1 MIELLKQ
8 LSLLDGVSGREDEVR
23 DFIRKE
29 IEPYAECTTD
39 ALGNLIARKKGAK
52 TPEKTLMFSAHMD
65 EVGLI
70 IHSIND
76 DGYLSFSPVGGID
89 PRVLLGRSVFVS
101 DKKVYGVI
109 GSRPIHLLDSNE
121 RKQSPDFQQLYIDI
135 GAKNKE
141 MAEKAV
147 SLGDF
152 ACYDSEFIRFG
163 DGFLKGKALDDR
175 AGCAVLIELI
185 KQPLLY
191 DAVFA
196 FTVQE
201 EVGTRGAATAAF
213 GVQPDYAIVVEATT
227 AADIAD
233 VKPEQQVCVLGKG
246 GVVSFMD
253 GRTIY
258 DRGLYRLAFD
268 VAKEQG
274 IPCQPKA
281 GVSGGN
287 DAGAIHLSREGVRT
301 LAVSLPCRYL
311 HSACC
316 VIREDDLSSTAALAK
331 AVGEKILAD
340 GVNS

>member
-1 MIELLKQ
+1 MIDLLKQ
-8 LSLLDGVSGREDEVR
+8 LSLLDGVSGREDAVR

-29 IEPYAECTTD
+29 VSPYADCTTD
-39 ALGNLIARKKGAK
+39 ALGNLIVRKKGKK
-52 TPEKTLMFSAHMD
+52 TSEKILMFSAHMD

-70 IHSIND
+70 IHSVND
-76 DGYLSFSPVGGID
+76 DGYLSFAPVGGID
-89 PRVLLGRSVFVS
+89 PRVLLGRSVFVGEH
-101 DKKVYGVI
+101 KVYGVI

-121 RKQSPDFQQLYIDI
+121 RKQAPDFQQLYIDI
-135 GAKNKE
+135 GAKSKE
-141 MAEKAV
+141 MAEQAV
-147 SLGDF
+147 SLGDY
-152 ACYDSEFIRFG
+152 ACFDSEFIRFG

-185 KQPLLY
+185 KQPLPY

-213 GVQPDYAIVVEATT
+213 TVQPDYAIVVEATT

-233 VKPEQQVCVLGKG
+233 VKPEQQICVLGKG
-246 GVVSFMD
+246 GVISFMD

-268 VAKEQG
+268 TAKAQG
-274 IPCQPKA
+274 LPCQPKA

-311 HSACC
+311 HSASC
-316 VIREDDLSSTAALAK
+316 VIREDDLANTAALVK
-331 AVGEKILAD
+331 AVGEKILTD